1 MVEVIKYDR
10 DFLSSISF
18 DTFLKGYN
26 FEKYMI
32 DNIMTKYF
40 YSNIKEAKYMY
51 FKRDYYKGDY
61 IYNDD
66 LQDYEYNDFAKQIDF
81 YSYLLNDEVLN
92 YQFHKLMIN
101 IEEERKTFLK
111 SLYLDF
117 IKYLLKYYF
126 KLTIFDDE
134 KYNDS
139 YEINIYYT
147 DVFLKYPLYNSD
159 NYEFEKINPNNDFI
173 LIDSFEILLD
183 YLFNITCYSCSL
195 NISLDNCIIRNID
208 IIDVK
213 LSNDSNRYR
222 FINSSSCIKINDM
235 LKDINID
242 DLILE
247 LNFNKYNN
255 VISKAIQYKNF
266 NITF

>member
-1 MVEVIKYDR
+1 
-10 DFLSSISF
+10 
-18 DTFLKGYN
+18 
-26 FEKYMI
+26 MI
-32 DNIMTKYF
+32 DNIMIKYF
-40 YSNIKEAKYMY
+40 YSNKKEAKIMY
-51 FKRDYYKGDY
+51 SKRNYYKGDY

-66 LQDYEYNDFAKQIDF
+66 LQDYEYKEFANQIYF
-81 YSYLLNDEVLN
+81 YSYLLDDEVLN
-92 YQFHKLMIN
+92 YQYHKLIIN

-139 YEINIYYT
+139 YEVNIYYT
-147 DVFLKYPLYNSD
+147 DTTLKYPLYD
-159 NYEFEKINPNNDFI
+159 YHNYEFEMMDHNNFV
-173 LIDSFEILLD
+173 LIDSFELLLD
-183 YLFNITCYSCSL
+183 YLFNITCYDCSL
-195 NISLDNCIIRNID
+195 DISLDNCIMRNID

-213 LSNDSNRYR
+213 LSEDSNRYR
-222 FINSSSCIKINDM
+222 FINPSSCIEIDDM

-255 VISKAIQYKNF
+255 MISKAIQYKNF
-266 NITF
+266 NIIF